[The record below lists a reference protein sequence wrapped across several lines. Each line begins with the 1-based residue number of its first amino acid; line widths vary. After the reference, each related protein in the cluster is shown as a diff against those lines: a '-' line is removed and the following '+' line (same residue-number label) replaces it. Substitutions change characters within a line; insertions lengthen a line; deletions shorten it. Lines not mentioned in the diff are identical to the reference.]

1 MNLKELAN
9 AETPQCGEEWRIA
22 PSSRRMSWIQD
33 VIGGDSRL
41 SPLIEIAEVRED
53 GQIIL
58 HFKQP
63 VAGDRRGGLLLDFE
77 SALKDRIDPALTVWL
92 EPLGDRSSLR
102 RLRGIEVKS

>member
-1 MNLKELAN
+1 
-9 AETPQCGEEWRIA
+9 
-22 PSSRRMSWIQD
+22 MSWIQD
-33 VIGGDSRL
+33 VIDGNSQL
-41 SPLIEIAEVRED
+41 SPMIEIAEVRED

-63 VAGDRRGGLLLDFE
+63 MAADRRGRVLLDFE
-77 SALKDRIDPALTVWL
+77 SALKARIDPALTVWL